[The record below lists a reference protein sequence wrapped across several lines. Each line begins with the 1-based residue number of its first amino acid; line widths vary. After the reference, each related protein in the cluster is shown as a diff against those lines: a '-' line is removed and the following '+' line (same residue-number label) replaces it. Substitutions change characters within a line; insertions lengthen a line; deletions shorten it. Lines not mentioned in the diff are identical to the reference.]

1 MKPVGFIS
9 ERDPFEAAVKQ
20 AFGTQTPIGA
30 CEPCRESKW
39 TGWRVLLVDGNLV
52 ACVTDQGGDYVC
64 SEVIAE
70 SKLGM
75 YVDDEEMAQ
84 AELCKQKGE

>member
-9 ERDPFEAAVKQ
+9 KRDPFEVVVKK
-20 AFGTQTPIGA
+20 AFGTQKPIGV

-39 TGWRVLLVDGNLV
+39 TGWKVLLVEGHLV

-75 YVDDEEMAQ
+75 YVDDEKMAK
-84 AELCKQKGE
+84 EEFCKQKGE